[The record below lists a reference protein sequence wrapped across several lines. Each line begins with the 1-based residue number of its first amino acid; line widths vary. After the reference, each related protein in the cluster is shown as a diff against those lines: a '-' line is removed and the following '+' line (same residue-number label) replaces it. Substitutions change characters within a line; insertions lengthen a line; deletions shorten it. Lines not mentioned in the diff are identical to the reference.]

1 MKLSKVILENKKIVA
16 KTQLEITSQ
25 EIDKLTE
32 AITIKLQDYL
42 DIENIELLKESV
54 SGAIKD
60 VLQNKSE

>member
-32 AITIKLQDYL
+32 AITNKLQDYL

>member
-32 AITIKLQDYL
+32 AITTKLQDYL